1 MKKKKPRE
9 KLDTI
14 LKVVGLLII
23 IIAVLLVILIIPEFL
38 FLIKRDFIEKFLKL
52 SGVYPNTYVQELLI
66 IMTTLV
72 TAYLGWCTYNL
83 SRKIAGI
90 DFEDSNAK
98 KMLHAFRL
106 LNNTELVCSVIWK
119 KSENYGDLKEL
130 EDNNYIKNEYLESI
144 LYLFS
149 AAIINEEERDVL
161 YRFYDE
167 LNNVVKSSK
176 NSSINSTAFQDKVN
190 SFADKYLIERNQNY
204 EMSDRLKKNIN
215 KLGEC
220 LGRQNNV

>member
-1 MKKKKPRE
+1 M
-9 KLDTI
+9 
-14 LKVVGLLII
+14 
-23 IIAVLLVILIIPEFL
+23 
-38 FLIKRDFIEKFLKL
+38 
-52 SGVYPNTYVQELLI
+52 
-66 IMTTLV
+66 
-72 TAYLGWCTYNL
+72 
-83 SRKIAGI
+83 
-90 DFEDSNAK
+90 
-98 KMLHAFRL
+98 
-106 LNNTELVCSVIWK
+106 
-119 KSENYGDLKEL
+119 
-130 EDNNYIKNEYLESI
+130 ESI

-149 AAIINEEERDVL
+149 ATIINEEERDVL

-204 EMSDRLKKNIN
+204 EMSDRLKKIIN